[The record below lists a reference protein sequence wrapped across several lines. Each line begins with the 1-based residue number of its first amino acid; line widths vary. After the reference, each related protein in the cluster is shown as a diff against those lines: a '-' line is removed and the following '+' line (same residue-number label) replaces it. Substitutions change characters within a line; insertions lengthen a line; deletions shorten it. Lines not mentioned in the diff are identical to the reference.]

1 VDEAELK
8 RYKRRIEQVRGRLE
22 ALVNYTITPGRVD
35 AHLVHALED
44 VQNALKALRGEPT
57 SAAG

>member
-1 VDEAELK
+1 MDEAELK
-8 RYKRRIEQVRGRLE
+8 QYTRRIEQVRGRLE
-22 ALVNYTITPGRVD
+22 ALVNYTTTPRRVD
-35 AHLVHALED
+35 VHLVRALED